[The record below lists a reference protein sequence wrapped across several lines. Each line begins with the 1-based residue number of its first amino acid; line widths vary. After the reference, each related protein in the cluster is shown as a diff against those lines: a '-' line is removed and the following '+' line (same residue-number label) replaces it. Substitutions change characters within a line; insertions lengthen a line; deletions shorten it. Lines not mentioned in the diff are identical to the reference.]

1 MNEHEITEN
10 SDGFPKLNF
19 SFMEKQ
25 TEFPKIDFDTQSKDE
40 EKRRVQAS
48 STKVIDSLTSA
59 ISSIEE
65 KAKAFSLNPF
75 KSGFSEQLKRIQS
88 FETGLSKNEI
98 SQQPIEPIERYEASG
113 HVYSAQEPVHQPSD
127 DDEFFTAGI
136 GSDDEAEGEV
146 GSETDLD
153 LSEGLNDEPEP
164 LKTSVVDLPA
174 ESAPVEA
181 WDEIEADE
189 VTESAPF
196 VPEAVDFTLPE
207 QDEDL
212 PVYESV
218 FPPANVEVPAHVQA
232 HSDDVAPFL
241 LPSPVMTE
249 PATSEP
255 GGEAFDASVFAPV
268 RAQKSIPSMLDRQ
281 IRISEKGN
289 QARLSV
295 TAKPE
300 FMSEHANARR
310 LSLSEK
316 SYQAHIDSLYIMKE
330 LASMTDLLK
339 EYLENNNLEGPAYII
354 KQLQKAESLQRQS
367 KALKRVKESLVMG
380 CYKRAFKD

>member
-1 MNEHEITEN
+1 MQQDE
-10 SDGFPKLNF
+10 DGLPRLNF
-19 SFMEKQ
+19 NLMEKQ

-40 EKRRVQAS
+40 EKKRVQAS
-48 STKVIDSLTSA
+48 SNKVIDSLTTA

-88 FETGLSKNEI
+88 FETGLSKKEI
-98 SQQPIEPIERYEASG
+98 SLQPVKPIERYEASS
-113 HVYSAQEPVHQPSD
+113 HVFSAQEPVHQPAD

-136 GSDDEAEGEV
+136 GSDDDSEGEV

-153 LSEGLNDEPEP
+153 VTEGLDDEPEP
-164 LKTSVVDLPA
+164 PKTSVGDSPA
-174 ESAPVEA
+174 ESVTVEA

-189 VTESAPF
+189 VTESVQIPTQ
-196 VPEAVDFTLPE
+196 AVDFTVPE

-241 LPSPVMTE
+241 VPTPVFVE
-249 PATSEP
+249 QVTSEP

-268 RAQKSIPSMLDRQ
+268 RAQKPIPTVLDRQ

-295 TAKPE
+295 AAKPE

-339 EYLENNNLEGPAYII
+339 EFLENNNLEGAAYII